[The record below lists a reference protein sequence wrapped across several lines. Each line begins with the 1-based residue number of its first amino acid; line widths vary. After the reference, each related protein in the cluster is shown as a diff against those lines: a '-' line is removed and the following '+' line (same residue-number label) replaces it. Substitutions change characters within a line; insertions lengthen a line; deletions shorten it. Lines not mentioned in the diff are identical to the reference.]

1 MSAAHFFYAFMQ
13 TAILEVSTA
22 AAQTWV
28 VQGNFDLAVAGALYA
43 TRTAEM
49 LFGADSLEVVHPQL
63 LLAQIYLG
71 TIESMLPK
79 LDS

>member
-1 MSAAHFFYAFMQ
+1 MQ